1 MFLNT
6 RIGVS
11 VRNCYKMIKFLIIL
25 YCCSKIKFQIC
36 HIEIHQPLRGGR
48 AWEKPLRAMP
58 PNRNKLNLS
67 TMKKIMLKSAVV
79 ALAGTMLFTSCI
91 GSFSLFNKLAE
102 WNTQATGNKYI
113 NAIIGVVISPAYS
126 IALFADWLVL
136 NSVEFWTG
144 EQLLAEVG
152 KTQPVVGR
160 DGDFYLITT
169 IVDGYS
175 ISNETKKQTS
185 FLKFDKENSVWSYE
199 ADGQVSKLLRVNAD
213 NTLTVFLP
221 NGDTMDVTNDAQGLQ
236 QVKAALNPTIPFMA
250 AN

>member
-1 MFLNT
+1 M
-6 RIGVS
+6 
-11 VRNCYKMIKFLIIL
+11 
-25 YCCSKIKFQIC
+25 YCRSKIKFQIC
-36 HIEIHQPLRGGR
+36 LRDIHQLLREGASTGAFLPAPPL
-48 AWEKPLRAMP
+48 
-58 PNRNKLNLS
+58 NRKKLNLI

-91 GSFSLFNKLAE
+91 GSFSLFNKLAA
-102 WNTQATGNKYI
+102 WNNDATGNKFL
-113 NAIIGVVISPAYS
+113 NAIIGVVISPAYG
-126 IALFADWLVL
+126 ICLMADWWVL
-136 NSVEFWTG
+136 NSIEFWTG
-144 EQLLAEVG
+144 NQVLADVG

-185 FLKFDKENSVWSYE
+185 YLKFDKENSVWSYE

-236 QVKAALNPTIPFMA
+236 QVKSLLNPAVPFMA

>member
-1 MFLNT
+1 M
-6 RIGVS
+6 
-11 VRNCYKMIKFLIIL
+11 
-25 YCCSKIKFQIC
+25 YCRSKIKFQIC
-36 HIEIHQPLRGGR
+36 HRDIHQPLREG
-48 AWEKPLRAMP
+48 AVAEAFLSATPS
-58 PNRNKLNLS
+58 NRNKLNLS

-185 FLKFDKENSVWSYE
+185 YLKFDKENSVWSYE

-221 NGDTMDVTNDAQGLQ
+221 TGETMDVTNDAQGLQ
-236 QVKAALNPTIPFMA
+236 QVKAMLNPTVPFMA

>member
-1 MFLNT
+1 
-6 RIGVS
+6 
-11 VRNCYKMIKFLIIL
+11 MIKFLIIL
-25 YCCSKIKFQIC
+25 YCRSKIKFQIC
-36 HIEIHQPLRGGR
+36 QRDIYQPLREG
-48 AWEKPLRAMP
+48 AVAEAFLSATPS
-58 PNRNKLNLS
+58 NRNKLNLS
-67 TMKKIMLKSAVV
+67 TMKKIMLKSVVV

-102 WNTQATGNKYI
+102 WNTQATGNKYL
-113 NAIIGVVISPAYS
+113 NAIIGVVISPAYG
-126 IALFADWLVL
+126 ICLFADWWVL
-136 NSVEFWTG
+136 NSIEFWTG
-144 EQLLAEVG
+144 EQVLADVG
-152 KTQPVVGR
+152 KTQPLVGR

-169 IVDGYS
+169 VVDGYS

-185 FLKFDKENSVWSYE
+185 FLKFDKESNVWSYE
-199 ADGQVSKLLRVNAD
+199 SEGQVSKLLRVNAD